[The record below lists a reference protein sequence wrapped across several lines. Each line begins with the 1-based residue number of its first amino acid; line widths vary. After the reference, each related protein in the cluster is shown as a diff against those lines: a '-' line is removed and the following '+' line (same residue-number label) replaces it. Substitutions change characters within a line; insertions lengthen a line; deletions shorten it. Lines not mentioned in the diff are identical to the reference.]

1 MEFVYD
7 FLNVSM
13 GLVRTNFMET
23 LGADNVVGEV
33 LVIGDNDLKEIS
45 SNRHD
50 GFINSV
56 NMVERSFSRRILTAD
71 TAAATSPSSQ

>member
-1 MEFVYD
+1 
-7 FLNVSM
+7 
-13 GLVRTNFMET
+13 MET
-23 LGADNVVGEV
+23 LVADNVVGEV
-33 LVIGDNDLKEIS
+33 LVIGNNDLKEIS

>member
-33 LVIGDNDLKEIS
+33 LVIGDND
-45 SNRHD
+45 
-50 GFINSV
+50 
-56 NMVERSFSRRILTAD
+56 
-71 TAAATSPSSQ
+71 